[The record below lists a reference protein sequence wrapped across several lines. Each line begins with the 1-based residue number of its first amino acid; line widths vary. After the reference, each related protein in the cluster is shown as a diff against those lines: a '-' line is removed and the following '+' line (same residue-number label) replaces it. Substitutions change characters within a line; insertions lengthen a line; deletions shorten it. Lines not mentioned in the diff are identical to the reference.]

1 MSDYTRE
8 AEEFLKEQGI
18 PDKHIYTMHKLGGKI
33 PVHLSWVLTRYGD
46 YLKGIYAKAMEADA
60 IVDRDALR
68 NLDETINLTLGNAGG
83 NQMTLNGSIHTTILD
98 MDYNT
103 ISLEVCYCYQA
114 EPSCDY
120 DVEPFS
126 DLTWW
131 LADKSIDRDMIPAD
145 EVWKI
150 EERLWDVINDTPNAI

>member
-1 MSDYTRE
+1 
-8 AEEFLKEQGI
+8 
-18 PDKHIYTMHKLGGKI
+18 
-33 PVHLSWVLTRYGD
+33 
-46 YLKGIYAKAMEADA
+46 
-60 IVDRDALR
+60 
-68 NLDETINLTLGNAGG
+68 
-83 NQMTLNGSIHTTILD
+83 MTLNGSIHTTILD

-103 ISLEVCYCYQA
+103 ISLEVCYCYQS

-145 EVWKI
+145 EMWKI
-150 EERLWDVINDTPNAI
+150 EERLWDIINDTPQAI